1 MSVIVAVRKAR
12 RIIIAADSQDNFG
25 DLRPPPD
32 NHSALK
38 LRAIGDAWLG
48 CSGWA
53 VYDDFLGHYL
63 QKRSTR
69 ATLHS
74 REDIFD
80 FFLKFWRAIRTD
92 YPFIN
97 EQSRSEDKT
106 PFADLD
112 ATFLIA
118 SPGGIFLVSSNMS
131 VSSFMKYYA
140 IGSGGDYALGALHA
154 LYDSSDNP
162 TELAERAV
170 AAAKAY
176 DSCCGGATVTR
187 ETSFKAAR
195 Q

>member
-1 MSVIVAVRKAR
+1 MSVIAAVRKAR
-12 RIIIAADSQDNFG
+12 RLVIAADSQDNFG

-38 LRAIGDAWLG
+38 IRAIGDAWLG

-53 VYDDFLGHYL
+53 VYDDLFGHYL
-63 QKRSTR
+63 QKKSTR
-69 ATLHS
+69 ASLNS
-74 REDIFD
+74 REDIFE
-80 FFLKFWRAIRTD
+80 FFLKFWRIIRSD
-92 YPFIN
+92 YPFVN

-131 VSSFMKYYA
+131 VSRFEKYYA

-154 LYDSSDNP
+154 LYDEKSDAID
-162 TELAERAV
+162 LAERAI

-176 DSCCGGATVTR
+176 DSGCGGATVTK
-187 ETSFKAAR
+187 EITLKGAK
-195 Q
+195 

>member
-12 RIIIAADSQDNFG
+12 RLIIAADSQDNFG

-32 NHSALK
+32 NHSAFK
-38 LRAIGDAWLG
+38 LREIEGAWIG

-53 VYDDFLGHYL
+53 IYDDLLGHYL
-63 QKRSTR
+63 RKRSART
-69 ATLHS
+69 ALGS
-74 REDIFD
+74 REDVFD

-92 YPFIN
+92 YPFVN

-131 VSSFMKYYA
+131 VSTFSKYYA
-140 IGSGGDYALGALHA
+140 IGSGGDFALGALHA
-154 LYDSSDNP
+154 LYDDHADP
-162 TELAERAV
+162 AELAQRAV
-170 AAAKAY
+170 ATAKAY
-176 DSCCGGATVTR
+176 DSGCGGETVLR
-187 ETSFKAAR
+187 EITLRSAK
-195 Q
+195 

>member
-1 MSVIVAVRKAR
+1 MSVIAAVRKAR
-12 RIIIAADSQDNFG
+12 RLIIAADSQDNFG
-25 DLRPPPD
+25 DLRPPSD
-32 NHSALK
+32 NHIAVK
-38 LRAIGDAWLG
+38 IRHVDTAWVG

-53 VYDDFLGHYL
+53 IYDDLLAHYL
-63 QKRSTR
+63 RKRSVKTN
-69 ATLHS
+69 LNS
-74 REDIFD
+74 RDEIFD

-92 YPFIN
+92 YPFVN

-131 VSSFMKYYA
+131 VSCFAKYYA

-154 LYDSSDNP
+154 LYDEVPDP
-162 TELAERAV
+162 KILAERAI

-176 DSCCGGATVTR
+176 DSGCGG
-187 ETSFKAAR
+187 ETITEEITLRSAR
-195 Q
+195 